1 MVFKQELRHTAQN
14 RYRKSVTEVT
24 HAWAIA
30 ANLKTIQHSCTM
42 TVLPLEL
49 DLYSDYLMV
58 NQRQVSAT
66 RLAALLEGEFSHDAF
81 TRKLTQLY

>member
-1 MVFKQELRHTAQN
+1 
-14 RYRKSVTEVT
+14 
-24 HAWAIA
+24 
-30 ANLKTIQHSCTM
+30 M

-49 DLYSDYLMV
+49 DLYSDYLAV
-58 NQRQVSAT
+58 NQRQASAT